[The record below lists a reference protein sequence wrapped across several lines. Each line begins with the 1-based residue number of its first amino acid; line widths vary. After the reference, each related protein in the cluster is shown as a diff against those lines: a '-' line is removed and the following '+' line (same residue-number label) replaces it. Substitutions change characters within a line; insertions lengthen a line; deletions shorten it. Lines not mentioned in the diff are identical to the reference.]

1 MIVMR
6 QLLSRVAWLAL
17 ATTALATLSAAMA
30 QSVAPPPA
38 DGGRHTTC
46 VDVKIGD
53 EQFYN
58 CLNERLRRLTEQ
70 PRFSSTDTTLNAF
83 SPAPQVGTFNE
94 AATSERLGSAF
105 GHSVIPQRP
114 PPPVFFSPLM
124 NGR

>member
-1 MIVMR
+1 MK
-6 QLLSRVAWLAL
+6 QLPPHVALFAL
-17 ATTALATLSAAMA
+17 ATVALATPSAASA
-30 QSVAPPPA
+30 QSAPPPPG
-38 DGGRHTTC
+38 DSGRHATC

-58 CLNERLRRLTEQ
+58 CLNERLRRLTAQ
-70 PRFSSTDTTLNAF
+70 PRFSSTDTTINAF

-114 PPPVFFSPLM
+114 PPPVFQSPLV